1 MPADFSYAYGDMT
14 ANSRD
19 MKNRWVVPGDE
30 AHTDIPAIV
39 STRQYM
45 TWNNVYGERLG
56 IAYSSYNYST
66 ARIANGGFIRL
77 KEVSLTYDI
86 PQKVIKALRLNNA
99 SVKLSTTNLC
109 LLYADKKL
117 NGQDPEFFNAG
128 GVAAPSPKQFTLTV
142 RFGL

>member
-1 MPADFSYAYGDMT
+1 LPADFSYAYGDMT

-30 AHTDIPAIV
+30 AYTDIPAIA

-45 TWNNVYGERLG
+45 NWGGNIISV
-56 IAYSSYNYST
+56 AYSSYNYST
-66 ARIANGGFIRL
+66 VRIAKGDFIRL
-77 KEVSLTYDI
+77 KEVSLTYDL
-86 PQKVIKALRLNNA
+86 PAKALKALRLTNA

-117 NGQDPEFFNAG
+117 NGQDPEFFNSG
-128 GVAAPSPKQFTLTV
+128 GVAAPTPKQFTLTL
-142 RFGL
+142 RLGL

>member
-1 MPADFSYAYGDMT
+1 LPADFSYAYGDMT

-30 AHTDIPAIV
+30 AYTDIPAIA

-45 TWNNVYGERLG
+45 NWGGNIISV
-56 IAYSSYNYST
+56 AYSSYNYST
-66 ARIANGGFIRL
+66 VRIAKGDFIRL
-77 KEVSLTYDI
+77 KEVSLTYDL
-86 PQKVIKALRLNNA
+86 PARALKALHLNTA

-128 GVAAPSPKQFTLTV
+128 GVAAPTPKQFTLTV
-142 RFGL
+142 RLGL